1 MSTNDLVESMSIED
15 LKVCTEMYFT
25 EVIKTMIET
34 PEYSAEYD
42 SHVEDLEAMSEK
54 MSEQSFGYL
63 KLKVV
68 Y

>member
-1 MSTNDLVESMSIED
+1 MESEMTIEE
-15 LKVCTEMYFT
+15 LKPYAEKYFS
-25 EVIKTMIET
+25 EVIKCMIET
-34 PEYSAEYD
+34 PECSAEYD

-54 MSEQSFGYL
+54 MDEQSFGYL